1 MQGNHPLARRIAAAG
16 AAVMLAAALAGCSS
30 GSSSPSASAA
40 PAGSAAPAASAAPA
54 GSAAPAESA
63 APSAA
68 STEPF
73 TIRVAFGSTGDAVD
87 GIFTEMK
94 AAYEAKYPGR
104 TLEIVVQEDD
114 TYETIGLN
122 NLLTSRNAPDVYF
135 EWPGSRL
142 LTKVTDGYGADL
154 TAAVADPRFTSR
166 LDPAAYAGMVFD
178 GKTYMVPWSGD
189 VTNVFWY
196 DKKLFA
202 DHGWTPPT
210 TWDEF
215 MALCAAIKAAGITP
229 IIDGNKDLWPIGSI
243 ASHLAERTVGND
255 AYMAAVKG
263 DAPMNS
269 PEMVAAFGK
278 LQQLADNGYINK
290 GVNALPD
297 DQATT
302 QFLLG
307 KSAMI
312 GIGSW
317 LVSDQITQAPN
328 LDLGYFNLPTFQ
340 GAGDPKSVLG
350 VSTGFAVN
358 AKSEHIDAAVD
369 FLAMLV
375 APEWSKRFAE
385 EGLTPMTIDPF
396 AGVDANPNTVSLAT
410 LLSTAPTKVT
420 PGDNLDVQ
428 RAAEFYGAA
437 AAVIG
442 GLKTPQEALD
452 AAQKRVEQLPKK

>member
-1 MQGNHPLARRIAAAG
+1 MHGTHRLARRMTAASV
-16 AAVMLAAALAGCSS
+16 AVILAAALAGCSS
-30 GSSSPSASAA
+30 SSST
-40 PAGSAAPAASAAPA
+40 PAASAAAPS
-54 GSAAPAESA
+54 GSAAAPSGSAA
-63 APSAA
+63 APSAG

-73 TIRVAFGSTGDAVD
+73 TIRVAFGSTGEAVD
-87 GIFTEMK
+87 GVFTELK
-94 AAYEAKYPGR
+94 TAYEAKYPGR
-104 TLEIVVQEDD
+104 TVEIVVQEDD

-122 NLLTSRNAPDVYF
+122 NLLTSRNAPDAYF
-135 EWPGSRL
+135 EWPGARL
-142 LTKVTDGYGADL
+142 ATKVTDGYGADL

-166 LDPAAYAGMVFD
+166 LDPAAYAGMVID
-178 GKTYMVPWSGD
+178 GKTYMIPWSGD

-196 DKKLFA
+196 NKALFA
-202 DHGWTPPT
+202 EHGWTPPA

-215 MALCAAIKAAGITP
+215 MALCAAIKAAGLTP

-255 AYMAAVKG
+255 AYMAAIRG
-263 DAPMNS
+263 EQPMNS

-278 LQQLADNGYINK
+278 IQELAQNGYINK

-317 LVSDQITQAPN
+317 LVSDQLTQAPD
-328 LDLGYFNLPTFQ
+328 LQLGYFNMPTFP

-358 AKSEHIDAAVD
+358 AHSEHPDAAID

-396 AGVDANPNTVSLAT
+396 AGVDADPNTVSLAT
-410 LLSTAPTKVT
+410 LLSTAPVKVT
-420 PGDNLDVQ
+420 PADNLSVQ

-437 AAVIG
+437 AAVVG

-452 AAQKRVEQLPKK
+452 AAQKRVEQLPK

>member
-1 MQGNHPLARRIAAAG
+1 MHEARPLARRMT
-16 AAVMLAAALAGCSS
+16 AVVATVTLAAAFAACSP
-30 GSSSPSASAA
+30 GGGSPSASAVA
-40 PAGSAAPAASAAPA
+40 PTGGAVQPSVAASVAPSA
-54 GSAAPAESA
+54 GTV

-68 STEPF
+68 AEEPF

-87 GIFTEMK
+87 GIFTELK
-94 AAYEAKYPGR
+94 TAYEAKYPGR
-104 TLEIVVQEDD
+104 TVEIIVQEDD

-135 EWPGSRL
+135 EWPGTRL
-142 LTKVTDGYGADL
+142 RTKVTDGYGADIS
-154 TAAVADPRFTSR
+154 AAVADPRFSSR
-166 LDPAAYAGMVFD
+166 LDPAAYTGMVID

-196 DKKLFA
+196 NKALFSE
-202 DHGWTPPT
+202 HSWTPPT

-215 MALCAAIKAAGITP
+215 IALCVASKAAGITP
-229 IIDGNKDLWPIGSI
+229 IIDGNKDKWPIGSI
-243 ASHLAERTVGND
+243 ASHLAERTMGAD
-255 AYMAAVKG
+255 AYMAAIHG
-263 DAPMNS
+263 DQPMNS

-278 LQQLADNGYINK
+278 LQELAQNGCINK
-290 GVNALPD
+290 SVNALPD

-317 LVSDQITQAPN
+317 LVSDQVTQAPN
-328 LDLGYFNLPTFQ
+328 LQLGYFNMPTFP
-340 GAGDPKSVLG
+340 GTGDPNSVLG
-350 VSTGFAVN
+350 VSTGFVVN
-358 AKSEHIDAAVD
+358 AHSEHVDAAVD

-375 APEWSKRFAE
+375 APEASKRFAQ
-385 EGLTPMTIDPF
+385 EGLTPMTLDPF
-396 AGVDANPNTVSLAT
+396 AGVQADPNTVTLAT
-410 LLSTAPTKVT
+410 LLSTAPVKVT
-420 PGDNLDVQ
+420 PADNLDVQ

-452 AAQKRVEQLPKK
+452 AAQKRVEQMPKP

>member
-1 MQGNHPLARRIAAAG
+1 MHGARPLAHRMT
-16 AAVMLAAALAGCSS
+16 AAVGAVALAAALAGCSS
-30 GSSSPSASAA
+30 GGSTPSAGGTVTPPDATV
-40 PAGSAAPAASAAPA
+40 
-54 GSAAPAESA
+54 

-68 STEPF
+68 SSVAPSPTSSEPF
-73 TIRVAFGSTGDAVD
+73 TIRVTMGSTGEAVD
-87 GIFTEMK
+87 GIFTELK

-104 TLEIVVQEDD
+104 TVEIIIQEDD
-114 TYETIGLN
+114 VYETIGLN

-135 EWPGSRL
+135 EWPGARL
-142 LTKVTDGYGADL
+142 ATKVTDGYGADL
-154 TAAVADPRFTSR
+154 SAAVADPRFTSR
-166 LDPAAYAGMVFD
+166 LDPAAYAGMVID
-178 GKTYMVPWSGD
+178 GKTFMVPWTGD

-196 DKKLFA
+196 NKAIFSE
-202 DHGWTPPT
+202 HSWTPPT

-215 MALCAAIKAAGITP
+215 MALCAASKAAGITP

-243 ASHLAERTVGND
+243 ASHLAERTMGND
-255 AYMAAVKG
+255 AYRAAVLG
-263 DAPMNS
+263 DQPMNS

-278 LQQLADNGYINK
+278 LQELAQNGYINES
-290 GVNALPD
+290 VNALPD
-297 DQATT
+297 DQATA
-302 QFLLG
+302 QFLAG

-317 LVSDQITQAPN
+317 LVSDQVTQAPT
-328 LDLGYFNLPTFQ
+328 LQLGFFNMPTFP

-358 AKSEHIDAAVD
+358 AHSPHIDAAID
-369 FLAMLV
+369 FLAMVV
-375 APEWSKRFAE
+375 APEASKRFAE

-396 AGVDANPNTVSLAT
+396 AGVQADPNTVALAT
-410 LLSTAPTKVT
+410 LLSTAPVKVT

-442 GLKTPQEALD
+442 GLKTPQQALD
-452 AAQKRVEQLPKK
+452 EAQKRVEQLPKN

>member
-1 MQGNHPLARRIAAAG
+1 MQGTRPRRMTTAIAVVA
-16 AAVMLAAALAGCSS
+16 LAAALAGCSS
-30 GSSSPSASAA
+30 GGSTPSASAVA
-40 PAGSAAPAASAAPA
+40 PSGSPAASAAP
-54 GSAAPAESA
+54 SV

-87 GIFTEMK
+87 GIFTELK
-94 AAYEAKYPGR
+94 TAYEAKYPGR
-104 TLEIVVQEDD
+104 TVEIIVQEDD
-114 TYETIGLN
+114 VYETIGLN

-135 EWPGSRL
+135 EWPGARL
-142 LTKVTDGYGADL
+142 ATKVADGYGADL
-154 TAAVADPRFTSR
+154 TAAIADPRFTSR
-166 LDPAAYAGMVFD
+166 LDPAAYAGMAID
-178 GKTYMVPWSGD
+178 GKTYMIPWTGD

-196 DKKLFA
+196 NKAMFA
-202 DHGWTPPT
+202 EHSWTPPT

-229 IIDGNKDLWPIGSI
+229 IIDGNKDKWPIGSI

-263 DAPMNS
+263 DQPMNS
-269 PEMVAAFGK
+269 PEMVTAFGK
-278 LQQLADNGYINK
+278 LQELAQNGYINK

-297 DQATT
+297 DQATA
-302 QFLLG
+302 QFLAG
-307 KSAMI
+307 KAAMI

-317 LVSDQITQAPN
+317 LVSDQLSQAPD
-328 LDLGYFNLPTFQ
+328 LELGYFNMPTFP

-350 VSTGFAVN
+350 VSTGFVVN
-358 AKSEHIDAAVD
+358 AKSEHIDAATD
-369 FLAMLV
+369 FLAFVV
-375 APEWSKRFAE
+375 APEASKRFAE

-396 AGVDANPNTVSLAT
+396 AGVTADPNTVALTT
-410 LLSTAPTKVT
+410 LLSTAPVKVT

-452 AAQKRVEQLPKK
+452 AAQKRVEQLPKS

>member
-1 MQGNHPLARRIAAAG
+1 MHGARPLAHRMT
-16 AAVMLAAALAGCSS
+16 AAVGAVALAAALAGCSS
-30 GSSSPSASAA
+30 GGSTPSAGGTVT
-40 PAGSAAPAASAAPA
+40 PPGSA
-54 GSAAPAESA
+54 A

-68 STEPF
+68 STAAPSPTSSEPF
-73 TIRVAFGSTGDAVD
+73 TIRVTMGSTGEAVD
-87 GIFTEMK
+87 GIFTELK

-104 TLEIVVQEDD
+104 TVEIIIQEDD
-114 TYETIGLN
+114 VYETIGLN

-135 EWPGSRL
+135 EWPGARL
-142 LTKVTDGYGADL
+142 ATKVTDGYGADL
-154 TAAVADPRFTSR
+154 SEAVADPRFTSR
-166 LDPAAYAGMVFD
+166 LDPAAYAGMVID
-178 GKTYMVPWSGD
+178 GKTFMVPWTGD

-196 DKKLFA
+196 NKAIFSE
-202 DHGWTPPT
+202 HSWTPPT

-215 MALCAAIKAAGITP
+215 MALCAASKAAGITP

-243 ASHLAERTVGND
+243 ASHLAERTMGND
-255 AYMAAVKG
+255 AYRAAVLG
-263 DAPMNS
+263 DQPMNS

-278 LQQLADNGYINK
+278 LQELAQNGYINES
-290 GVNALPD
+290 VNALPD
-297 DQATT
+297 DQATA
-302 QFLLG
+302 QFLAG

-317 LVSDQITQAPN
+317 LVSDQVTQAPT
-328 LDLGYFNLPTFQ
+328 LQLGFFNMPTFP

-358 AKSEHIDAAVD
+358 AHSPHIDAAID
-369 FLAMLV
+369 FLAMVV
-375 APEWSKRFAE
+375 APVASKRFAE

-396 AGVDANPNTVSLAT
+396 AGVQADPNTVALAT
-410 LLSTAPTKVT
+410 LLSTAPVKVT

-442 GLKTPQEALD
+442 GLKTPQQALD
-452 AAQKRVEQLPKK
+452 EAQKRVEQLPKN

>member
-1 MQGNHPLARRIAAAG
+1 MHGTHRLARRMTAASV
-16 AAVMLAAALAGCSS
+16 AVILAAALAGCSS
-30 GSSSPSASAA
+30 SSST
-40 PAGSAAPAASAAPA
+40 PAASAAAPS
-54 GSAAPAESA
+54 GSAAAPSGSAA
-63 APSAA
+63 APSAG

-73 TIRVAFGSTGDAVD
+73 TIRVAFGSTGEAVD
-87 GIFTEMK
+87 GVFTELK
-94 AAYEAKYPGR
+94 TAYEAKYPGR
-104 TLEIVVQEDD
+104 TVEIVVQEDD

-122 NLLTSRNAPDVYF
+122 NLLTSRNAPDAYF
-135 EWPGSRL
+135 EWPGARL
-142 LTKVTDGYGADL
+142 ATKVTDGYGADL

-166 LDPAAYAGMVFD
+166 LDPAAYAGMVID
-178 GKTYMVPWSGD
+178 GKTYMIPWSGD

-196 DKKLFA
+196 NKALFA
-202 DHGWTPPT
+202 EHGWTPPA

-215 MALCAAIKAAGITP
+215 MALCAAIEAAGLTP

-255 AYMAAVKG
+255 AYMAAIRG
-263 DAPMNS
+263 EQPMNS

-278 LQQLADNGYINK
+278 IQELAQNGYINK

-317 LVSDQITQAPN
+317 LVSDQLTQAPD
-328 LDLGYFNLPTFQ
+328 LQLGYFNMPTFP

-358 AKSEHIDAAVD
+358 AHSEHPDAAID

-396 AGVDANPNTVSLAT
+396 AGVDADPNTVSLAT
-410 LLSTAPTKVT
+410 LLSTAPVKVT
-420 PGDNLDVQ
+420 PADNLSVQ

-437 AAVIG
+437 AAVVG

-452 AAQKRVEQLPKK
+452 AAQKRVEQLPK

>member
-1 MQGNHPLARRIAAAG
+1 MHGARPLAHRMT
-16 AAVMLAAALAGCSS
+16 AAVGAVALAAALAGCSS
-30 GSSSPSASAA
+30 GGSTPSAGGTVT
-40 PAGSAAPAASAAPA
+40 PPGSA
-54 GSAAPAESA
+54 A

-68 STEPF
+68 STAAPSPTSNEPF
-73 TIRVAFGSTGDAVD
+73 TIRVTMGSTGEAVD
-87 GIFTEMK
+87 GIFTELK

-104 TLEIVVQEDD
+104 TVEIIIQEDD
-114 TYETIGLN
+114 VYETIGLN

-135 EWPGSRL
+135 EWPGARL
-142 LTKVTDGYGADL
+142 ATKVTDGYGADL
-154 TAAVADPRFTSR
+154 SAAVADPRFTSR
-166 LDPAAYAGMVFD
+166 LDPAAYAGMVID
-178 GKTYMVPWSGD
+178 GKTFMVPWTGD

-196 DKKLFA
+196 NKAIFSE
-202 DHGWTPPT
+202 HSWTPPT

-215 MALCAAIKAAGITP
+215 MALCAASKAAGITP

-243 ASHLAERTVGND
+243 ASHLAERTMGND
-255 AYMAAVKG
+255 AYRAAVLG
-263 DAPMNS
+263 DQPMNS

-278 LQQLADNGYINK
+278 LQELAQNGYINES
-290 GVNALPD
+290 VNALPD
-297 DQATT
+297 DQATA
-302 QFLLG
+302 QFLAG

-317 LVSDQITQAPN
+317 LVSDQVTQAPT
-328 LDLGYFNLPTFQ
+328 LQLGFFNMPTFP

-358 AKSEHIDAAVD
+358 AHSPHIDAAID
-369 FLAMLV
+369 FLAMVV
-375 APEWSKRFAE
+375 APEASKRFAE

-396 AGVDANPNTVSLAT
+396 SGVQADPNTVALAT
-410 LLSTAPTKVT
+410 LLSTAPVKVT

-442 GLKTPQEALD
+442 GLKTPQQALD
-452 AAQKRVEQLPKK
+452 EAQKRVEQLPKN

>member
-1 MQGNHPLARRIAAAG
+1 MT
-16 AAVMLAAALAGCSS
+16 AAVGAVALAAALAGCSS
-30 GSSSPSASAA
+30 GGSTPSAGGTVT
-40 PAGSAAPAASAAPA
+40 PPGSA
-54 GSAAPAESA
+54 A

-68 STEPF
+68 STAAPSPTSNEPF
-73 TIRVAFGSTGDAVD
+73 TIRVTMGSTGEAVD
-87 GIFTEMK
+87 GIFTELK

-104 TLEIVVQEDD
+104 TVEIIIQEDD
-114 TYETIGLN
+114 VYETIGLN

-135 EWPGSRL
+135 EWPGARL
-142 LTKVTDGYGADL
+142 ATKVTDGYGADL
-154 TAAVADPRFTSR
+154 SAAVADPRFTSR
-166 LDPAAYAGMVFD
+166 LDPAAYAGMVID
-178 GKTYMVPWSGD
+178 GKTFMVPWTGD

-196 DKKLFA
+196 NKAIFSE
-202 DHGWTPPT
+202 HSWTPPT

-215 MALCAAIKAAGITP
+215 MALCAASKAAGITP

-243 ASHLAERTVGND
+243 ASHLAERTMGND
-255 AYMAAVKG
+255 AYRAAVLG
-263 DAPMNS
+263 DQPMNS

-278 LQQLADNGYINK
+278 LQELAQNGYINES
-290 GVNALPD
+290 VNALPD
-297 DQATT
+297 DQATA
-302 QFLLG
+302 QFLAG

-317 LVSDQITQAPN
+317 LVSDQVTQAPT
-328 LDLGYFNLPTFQ
+328 LQLGFFNMPTFP

-358 AKSEHIDAAVD
+358 AHSPHIDAAID
-369 FLAMLV
+369 FLAMVV
-375 APEWSKRFAE
+375 APEASKRFAE

-396 AGVDANPNTVSLAT
+396 SGVQADPNTVALAT
-410 LLSTAPTKVT
+410 LLSTAPVKVT

-442 GLKTPQEALD
+442 GLKTPQQALD
-452 AAQKRVEQLPKK
+452 EAQKRVEQLPKN

>member
-1 MQGNHPLARRIAAAG
+1 MHGARPLAHRMT
-16 AAVMLAAALAGCSS
+16 AAVGAVALAAALAGCSS
-30 GSSSPSASAA
+30 GGSTPSAGGTVTPPDATV
-40 PAGSAAPAASAAPA
+40 
-54 GSAAPAESA
+54 

-68 STEPF
+68 SSVAPSPTSSEPF
-73 TIRVAFGSTGDAVD
+73 TIRVTMGSTGEAVD
-87 GIFTEMK
+87 GIFTELK

-104 TLEIVVQEDD
+104 TVEIIIQEDD
-114 TYETIGLN
+114 VYETIGLN

-135 EWPGSRL
+135 EWPGARL
-142 LTKVTDGYGADL
+142 ATKVTDGYGADL
-154 TAAVADPRFTSR
+154 SEAVADPRFTSR
-166 LDPAAYAGMVFD
+166 LDPAAYAGMVID
-178 GKTYMVPWSGD
+178 GKTFMVPWTGD

-196 DKKLFA
+196 NKAIFSE
-202 DHGWTPPT
+202 HSWTPPT

-215 MALCAAIKAAGITP
+215 MALCAASKAAGITP

-243 ASHLAERTVGND
+243 ASHLAERTMGND
-255 AYMAAVKG
+255 AYRAAVLG
-263 DAPMNS
+263 DQPMNS

-278 LQQLADNGYINK
+278 LQELAQNGYINES
-290 GVNALPD
+290 VNALPD
-297 DQATT
+297 DQATA
-302 QFLLG
+302 QFLAG

-317 LVSDQITQAPN
+317 LVSDQVTQAPT
-328 LDLGYFNLPTFQ
+328 LQLGFFNMPTFP

-358 AKSEHIDAAVD
+358 AHSPHIDAAID
-369 FLAMLV
+369 FLAMVV
-375 APEWSKRFAE
+375 APEASKRFAE

-396 AGVDANPNTVSLAT
+396 AGVQADPNTVALAT
-410 LLSTAPTKVT
+410 LLSTAPVKVT

-442 GLKTPQEALD
+442 GLKTPQQALD
-452 AAQKRVEQLPKK
+452 EAQKRVEQLPKN